1 MKEVRI
7 SVEIHC
13 LEPRWV
19 EQEQSK
25 YRLYLD
31 DEMLTER
38 DWVWTQDTLIREY
51 LVVEVSQGFTHTI
64 RVDVIKVKPSYLT
77 KLALKNL
84 TVDEIKQNDRD
95 GIRDNLSF
103 ILT

>member
-1 MKEVRI
+1 MKEVHI

-19 EQEQSK
+19 EQEHSR

-38 DWVWTQDTLIREY
+38 DWVWSQDTLIREY
-51 LVVEVSQGFTHTI
+51 LVVEVSQGLTHTI

-84 TVDEIKQNDRD
+84 VVDGVKQNDRD
-95 GIRDNLSF
+95 GLRDNLSF
-103 ILT
+103 TLT